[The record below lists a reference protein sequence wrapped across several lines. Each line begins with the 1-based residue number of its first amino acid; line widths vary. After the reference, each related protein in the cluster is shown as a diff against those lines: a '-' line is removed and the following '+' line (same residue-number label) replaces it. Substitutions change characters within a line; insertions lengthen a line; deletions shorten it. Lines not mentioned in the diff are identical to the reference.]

1 MDVRAAGGSWRERVY
16 WAPVKVHVP
25 VSLRALA
32 CAALVGALSAG
43 CSETTPVQDVV
54 SRTFTLEDGAFV
66 TKFDLGSNSGAG
78 TARFT
83 MREITAEIVAAGSVT
98 AEVDLG
104 SKGKEW
110 SALPLAWR
118 FTDRDGNLHVVDIQ
132 PSYNEGEFMLSLRG
146 DIDGTHAGVL
156 ALDGFLLR
164 VVAIHAAA
172 ADA

>member
-1 MDVRAAGGSWRERVY
+1 MRA
-16 WAPVKVHVP
+16 HVP

-43 CSETTPVQDVV
+43 CSETTPVQVV
-54 SRTFTLEDGAFV
+54 SRTFTLEDGGFA
-66 TKFDLGSNSGAG
+66 TKFDSGSNSGVG

-98 AEVDLG
+98 AEIDLG

-110 SALPLAWR
+110 SALPLRWR
-118 FTDRDGNLHVVDIQ
+118 LTDSDGSLHVVDIQ
-132 PSYNEGEFMLSLRG
+132 PSYKQGEFMLSLRG

-164 VVAIHAAA
+164 VVAIR
-172 ADA
+172 ADKAEG